1 MTSRNKPLSN
11 KSTSNAHKDELC
23 PNRLNTGQSSNDKI
37 PPIKIIK
44 QKLSIDT
51 GVDPDDN
58 ANNWQLVTSPTK
70 RINSPGTSPNPK
82 IPNNQ
87 NNIFP
92 TPNRY
97 SSLNIEDN
105 TNNTIQSD
113 TEMESD
119 DIIIKAPPPIF
130 IKSIINN
137 YQQFCEAIKSLHTP
151 PMEFSCKTTSNS
163 LKLTTP
169 NPNSYR
175 TVIRYLKEKNVNFY
189 TYQIHEDK
197 PYRVVVKNLH
207 PSTSTEFIKEELGN
221 CGFSARNITNVLHYQ
236 SKSPL
241 PLFFVDL
248 EPALNNKEIFELK
261 YLCYTN
267 IKVEAPRT
275 KKQIPQCMN
284 CQDYGHTRHYC
295 NNIPRCV
302 RCGDQ
307 HSSNT
312 CTKSKDLPAKCA
324 LCFGDHPANYRGC
337 PSLKNIQNYRNRHS
351 SQAKKNNLNNKTKYT
366 ENNNVP
372 TDLSHNITSEYQ
384 KTSTSNLSY
393 AQATQNKN
401 SNETNNQPHL
411 DPTSQLTT
419 QLTSFINELKSL
431 ITPLILL
438 LTKTHLSKTANL
450 SFSGYS
456 TIRADH
462 PDGTSHGGSAIIIK
476 SSLFYNQMHN
486 INQPYLQAANIKIK
500 INHLNVTISS
510 AYFPPGQQITEPKLK
525 SFIQSL
531 GSFFIIGGD
540 FNAKHTQ
547 WGSRYT
553 NTRGRL
559 FHTSILK
566 NKLSFISPDEP
577 TYWPAHEN
585 RSPDIL
591 DFFITSIPTGLKY
604 HIKNLNELSS
614 DHSPIQLTIGA
625 FPASSPTTSLSSGP
639 IDWKIFQQKLDISL
653 SLNFPLKRS
662 SDIDNAISILTNS
675 IQNAIS
681 TSSSPNPNKNQPKY
695 PTSLPTYLVDLIK
708 AKRQARSLWQ
718 RTKYPIHKTIY
729 NHLITD
735 LKTQLAKF
743 RSEQFSKH
751 LSTLTPNNGSLWKMT
766 KKLINHRDNIPP
778 LERPDKSLAIS
789 DLEKA
794 NLFCDHLS
802 SSFSPHSD
810 LASSP
815 DHVNLVNSF
824 LSSPLPMSLPAKS
837 ISPAEIVSVIHKLR
851 PNKSPGHDQIT
862 NKIAKNLPKKAI
874 LFLTHIYNA
883 MLRLSYFPP
892 TWKYSIIIMI
902 SKPNKP
908 KHLTSSYRPISLL
921 PTFAKLFEKLI
932 LHRISLLVDQHNI
945 LPKSQFGFRRK
956 HNTIHQIHRIT
967 DKISA
972 SFETKQYCPGVF
984 LDISK
989 AFDRVW
995 HDGLLFKL
1003 KHFLPSPYYLILKSY
1018 LENRS
1023 FSVRQKK

>member
-1 MTSRNKPLSN
+1 MTAHEIISGNELVQHVELKV
-11 KSTSNAHKDELC
+11 KSLMIIISE
-23 PNRLNTGQSSNDKI
+23 
-37 PPIKIIK
+37 IK
-44 QKLSIDT
+44 Q
-51 GVDPDDN
+51 
-58 ANNWQLVTSPTK
+58 
-70 RINSPGTSPNPK
+70 
-82 IPNNQ
+82 
-87 NNIFP
+87 
-92 TPNRY
+92 
-97 SSLNIEDN
+97 SSLNYEFDPSIRNDINEYIQIVETDCQTIINDIKNNLFSNKIYDKTQNIYDDKIMIPSIWMINNEDYYKQKMQKFEVEINFKVDDVTKSIESTTDILN
-105 TNNTIQSD
+105 AYYKENLLLNEQTNDIYQKLNLQKNKLNQEIDKFNNTDVILKNSFCKWKESLLKKNDENVLLMNEARKLIFKYQQNMLMVKNNIMNIVESVSKSMSLRAKCLQLEICLIWEGETILRMYKNIEKLIEVNKQKFDCYNDLQFQMGNINTGINKDLDDIKFESSKTISSISNQIQKYNNVKIIAEEKNRYLNELHNKIPV
-113 TEMESD
+113 TEEILLHSLAYLKNIESEIKENERE
-119 DIIIKAPPPIF
+119 IIIK
-130 IKSIINN
+130 
-137 YQQFCEAIKSLHTP
+137 
-151 PMEFSCKTTSNS
+151 
-163 LKLTTP
+163 
-169 NPNSYR
+169 R
-175 TVIRYLKEKNVNFY
+175 
-189 TYQIHEDK
+189 
-197 PYRVVVKNLH
+197 
-207 PSTSTEFIKEELGN
+207 
-221 CGFSARNITNVLHYQ
+221 
-236 SKSPL
+236 
-241 PLFFVDL
+241 
-248 EPALNNKEIFELK
+248 
-261 YLCYTN
+261 
-267 IKVEAPRT
+267 
-275 KKQIPQCMN
+275 
-284 CQDYGHTRHYC
+284 
-295 NNIPRCV
+295 
-302 RCGDQ
+302 
-307 HSSNT
+307 
-312 CTKSKDLPAKCA
+312 
-324 LCFGDHPANYRGC
+324 
-337 PSLKNIQNYRNRHS
+337 
-351 SQAKKNNLNNKTKYT
+351 
-366 ENNNVP
+366 
-372 TDLSHNITSEYQ
+372 Q
-384 KTSTSNLSY
+384 KIDD
-393 AQATQNKN
+393 
-401 SNETNNQPHL
+401 E
-411 DPTSQLTT
+411 
-419 QLTSFINELKSL
+419 
-431 ITPLILL
+431 
-438 LTKTHLSKTANL
+438 
-450 SFSGYS
+450 
-456 TIRADH
+456 
-462 PDGTSHGGSAIIIK
+462 
-476 SSLFYNQMHN
+476 
-486 INQPYLQAANIKIK
+486 NIKIK
-500 INHLNVTISS
+500 KLENICVDKNKIITSAQNEIKKKQSQLENIELKYKKKSKELENKRLEHQKKQTTLEIMNSIIKYHNGETKEKIQFYDNNIIRPLELKLEKCISLVDHEKYKINNMNTSVIEYVPEFKEKIEKVKSQIEQLDITINVQHGTVTRLEEDYKNIQLNVIRQTEINSIKAKKFIDNFGAIFNYWMKMLNVVEMREKNKLLDSKVFQKRYEIKKKREECLKREKELISQLDELKELVR
-510 AYFPPGQQITEPKLK
+510 QQATNNKR
-525 SFIQSL
+525 L

-653 SLNFPLKRS
+653 ALNFPLKRS

-766 KKLINHRDNIPP
+766 KKLINHRDNTPP

-908 KHLTSSYRPISLL
+908 KHLTSSYQPYQ
-921 PTFAKLFEKLI
+921 LI
-932 LHRISLLVDQHNI
+932 TYI
-945 LPKSQFGFRRK
+945 
-956 HNTIHQIHRIT
+956 
-967 DKISA
+967 
-972 SFETKQYCPGVF
+972 C
-984 LDISK
+984 
-989 AFDRVW
+989 
-995 HDGLLFKL
+995 
-1003 KHFLPSPYYLILKSY
+1003 
-1018 LENRS
+1018 
-1023 FSVRQKK
+1023 

>member
-1 MTSRNKPLSN
+1 
-11 KSTSNAHKDELC
+11 
-23 PNRLNTGQSSNDKI
+23 
-37 PPIKIIK
+37 
-44 QKLSIDT
+44 
-51 GVDPDDN
+51 
-58 ANNWQLVTSPTK
+58 
-70 RINSPGTSPNPK
+70 
-82 IPNNQ
+82 
-87 NNIFP
+87 
-92 TPNRY
+92 
-97 SSLNIEDN
+97 
-105 TNNTIQSD
+105 
-113 TEMESD
+113 
-119 DIIIKAPPPIF
+119 
-130 IKSIINN
+130 
-137 YQQFCEAIKSLHTP
+137 
-151 PMEFSCKTTSNS
+151 
-163 LKLTTP
+163 
-169 NPNSYR
+169 
-175 TVIRYLKEKNVNFY
+175 
-189 TYQIHEDK
+189 
-197 PYRVVVKNLH
+197 
-207 PSTSTEFIKEELGN
+207 
-221 CGFSARNITNVLHYQ
+221 
-236 SKSPL
+236 
-241 PLFFVDL
+241 
-248 EPALNNKEIFELK
+248 
-261 YLCYTN
+261 
-267 IKVEAPRT
+267 
-275 KKQIPQCMN
+275 
-284 CQDYGHTRHYC
+284 
-295 NNIPRCV
+295 
-302 RCGDQ
+302 
-307 HSSNT
+307 
-312 CTKSKDLPAKCA
+312 
-324 LCFGDHPANYRGC
+324 
-337 PSLKNIQNYRNRHS
+337 
-351 SQAKKNNLNNKTKYT
+351 
-366 ENNNVP
+366 
-372 TDLSHNITSEYQ
+372 
-384 KTSTSNLSY
+384 
-393 AQATQNKN
+393 
-401 SNETNNQPHL
+401 
-411 DPTSQLTT
+411 
-419 QLTSFINELKSL
+419 
-431 ITPLILL
+431 
-438 LTKTHLSKTANL
+438 
-450 SFSGYS
+450 
-456 TIRADH
+456 
-462 PDGTSHGGSAIIIK
+462 
-476 SSLFYNQMHN
+476 MHN

-766 KKLINHRDNIPP
+766 KKLINHRDNTPP

-794 NLFCDHLS
+794 NLFCDQLS

-932 LHRISLLVDQHNI
+932 LHRISPLVDQHNI

-1023 FSVRQKK
+1023 FSVRQKNNISSIKNIEAGVPQGSDLSPLLYNIFTADIPTTNQTLLASFADDTAILTSNNNPDIASQNLQLHLNKIESWAKNWKIKINDEKSSQKRKLTSKLFPFEELPVDIRHYEMFRWFIDDGTAKSAVYENKSVHEKDIEIIPERVSNAIMDKAIAIDEIKCYLTEGSWLVIQRYIKMKKLTPAWIYPICA

>member
-1 MTSRNKPLSN
+1 
-11 KSTSNAHKDELC
+11 
-23 PNRLNTGQSSNDKI
+23 
-37 PPIKIIK
+37 
-44 QKLSIDT
+44 
-51 GVDPDDN
+51 
-58 ANNWQLVTSPTK
+58 
-70 RINSPGTSPNPK
+70 
-82 IPNNQ
+82 
-87 NNIFP
+87 
-92 TPNRY
+92 
-97 SSLNIEDN
+97 
-105 TNNTIQSD
+105 
-113 TEMESD
+113 
-119 DIIIKAPPPIF
+119 
-130 IKSIINN
+130 
-137 YQQFCEAIKSLHTP
+137 
-151 PMEFSCKTTSNS
+151 
-163 LKLTTP
+163 
-169 NPNSYR
+169 
-175 TVIRYLKEKNVNFY
+175 
-189 TYQIHEDK
+189 
-197 PYRVVVKNLH
+197 
-207 PSTSTEFIKEELGN
+207 
-221 CGFSARNITNVLHYQ
+221 
-236 SKSPL
+236 
-241 PLFFVDL
+241 
-248 EPALNNKEIFELK
+248 
-261 YLCYTN
+261 
-267 IKVEAPRT
+267 
-275 KKQIPQCMN
+275 
-284 CQDYGHTRHYC
+284 
-295 NNIPRCV
+295 
-302 RCGDQ
+302 
-307 HSSNT
+307 
-312 CTKSKDLPAKCA
+312 
-324 LCFGDHPANYRGC
+324 
-337 PSLKNIQNYRNRHS
+337 
-351 SQAKKNNLNNKTKYT
+351 
-366 ENNNVP
+366 
-372 TDLSHNITSEYQ
+372 
-384 KTSTSNLSY
+384 
-393 AQATQNKN
+393 
-401 SNETNNQPHL
+401 
-411 DPTSQLTT
+411 
-419 QLTSFINELKSL
+419 
-431 ITPLILL
+431 
-438 LTKTHLSKTANL
+438 
-450 SFSGYS
+450 
-456 TIRADH
+456 
-462 PDGTSHGGSAIIIK
+462 
-476 SSLFYNQMHN
+476 MHN

-531 GSFFIIGGD
+531 GNFFIIGGD

-766 KKLINHRDNIPP
+766 KKLINHRDNTPP

-932 LHRISLLVDQHNI
+932 LHRISPLVDQHNI

-1003 KHFLPSPYYLILKSY
+1003 KHFLPSHYYLILKSY

-1023 FSVRQKK
+1023 FSVRQKNNISSIKNIESGVPQGSNLSPLLYNIFTADIPTTNQTLLASFADDTAILTSNNNPDIASQNLQLHLNKIESWAKNWKIKINDEKSSQILDCLRKDIEMGKQIVMKNKISNSCFLTVSTQPRYSFNDLPEKFKNNVYISADPRYSITSPQEEISSIDLNMQNTTTATVTRLILKEQKSTSAENIDINSNLLIQSREILKKITDLTNLIDQKAYSAEWSKQLEVLNCVYEKMSGMANKGDGLNLLPSKRNSWALLDLQKTTKKKN